1 MPDVELEVRYKE
13 DGQSLHETIAISH
26 LKELRDAP
34 GDMDDDFA
42 DNFRAIV
49 DQTLER
55 VRERYGGNANGVEVE
70 MRLNTEGLIQQCTD
84 IVRTSPWNLDESD
97 FETISGEIRQ
107 SLSHKNGELPGYQ
120 IEEPSIMP
128 NDEVKEKINQKVH
141 FAKDIENAM
150 EVAVKRINATLN
162 KPSFRP
168 KDGGGEMKQSKVNKA
183 SGGESASAK
192 ESAASN
198 KAAGKQNTKPAKP
211 EQKKEPAQKDQKAA
225 QPDVLMQFQA
235 LEWHI
240 LTLAGAKMDEAAKK
254 ERLDA
259 MLTKLNQL
267 GTDLKKVS
275 RKRFGLSPETVDM
288 RAKLAADLSGQ
299 ILASGKRFEMDKS
312 VLDSKEAQNAMNKYE
327 AREWQLLEQG
337 LKTKDAAKGDNT
349 KRQETEQENLFKSAE
364 QYYGAAAGLAGQSG
378 KLGIPQEIVQMRSE
392 QRLSHLG
399 HDQDLKNMRNPS
411 PDAQVLTGG
420 AAFVAYVKE
429 LIEKLAKAI
438 KQMVASK
445 PQEQAQI
452 QADIQPA
459 SEPAP
464 VRPN

>member
-1 MPDVELEVRYKE
+1 
-13 DGQSLHETIAISH
+13 
-26 LKELRDAP
+26 
-34 GDMDDDFA
+34 
-42 DNFRAIV
+42 
-49 DQTLER
+49 
-55 VRERYGGNANGVEVE
+55 
-70 MRLNTEGLIQQCTD
+70 
-84 IVRTSPWNLDESD
+84 
-97 FETISGEIRQ
+97 
-107 SLSHKNGELPGYQ
+107 
-120 IEEPSIMP
+120 
-128 NDEVKEKINQKVH
+128 
-141 FAKDIENAM
+141 
-150 EVAVKRINATLN
+150 
-162 KPSFRP
+162 
-168 KDGGGEMKQSKVNKA
+168 MKQSKVTKA
-183 SGGESASAK
+183 GGGESACAK

-198 KAAGKQNTKPAKP
+198 KATGKQNTRQERPEEKKDPAKKP
-211 EQKKEPAQKDQKAA
+211 EPKKEQKTV

-254 ERLDA
+254 ERLDT
-259 MLTKLNQL
+259 MVSKLNQL
-267 GTDLKKVS
+267 GTELKKVS
-275 RKRFGLSPETVDM
+275 MKRFGLSPGVVDM

-312 VLDSKEAQNAMNKYE
+312 VLNSKEAQKAMNKYE
-327 AREWQLLEQG
+327 AREWQMLEQG
-337 LKTKDAAKGDNT
+337 QKTKDAARSDNA

-364 QYYGAAAGLAGQSG
+364 QYYGAAAGLAGQSD

-392 QRLSHLG
+392 QRLNHLG

-445 PQEQAQI
+445 PQEQQ
-452 QADIQPA
+452 QTKADIQPA
-459 SEPAP
+459 AGPVP